1 MNTTTQ
7 EKPTLKMQAVTAI
20 PTVRPFL
27 SSAQLSVMG
36 DACRGE
42 EKEFFMQKFID
53 LAQQIDT
60 MPKTYEQDG
69 MGDKA
74 IAHLHYFIGASDWY
88 ITEKDMDGGVQQAFG
103 YAILN
108 GDNECAELGYIS
120 IEEITRCGAELD
132 LHFTPCR
139 LAEIKA
145 GRARADDENKHEAEL
160 RAIWNYKGIPQEKQ
174 NELIADIT
182 AKAQPGA
189 AVGPFTIPTIKYC
202 IEASTS
208 NPETRQGFERGNLHD
223 YTITESKT
231 EANKWIKAYW
241 SRGYWVEVFNDNNKE
256 LVAGPFDPDKSL
268 DLPFP
273 F

>member
-7 EKPTLKMQAVTAI
+7 EKTTLKMQAVTAI
-20 PTVRPFL
+20 PLIRPFL
-27 SSAQLSVMG
+27 SRMQLAVMV

-42 EKEFFMQKFID
+42 EKEFFMQKLVD
-53 LAQQIDT
+53 LVQQIDT

-74 IAHLHYFIGASDWY
+74 IAHLHYFLGGSDWF
-88 ITEKDMDGGVQQAFG
+88 ITEKDMDGGIKQAFG

-108 GDNECAELGYIS
+108 DDDECAVLGYIS

-132 LHFTPCR
+132 LHFTPCS
-139 LAEIKA
+139 LAEVKA
-145 GRARADDENKHEAEL
+145 GRARADEENKHEAEL
-160 RAIWNYKGIPQEKQ
+160 RAIWNYRGVPQEKQ
-174 NELIADIT
+174 NELIAAIT

-189 AVGPFTIPTIKYC
+189 AVGPFIVPAIKYC

-208 NPETRQGFERGNLHD
+208 NPATRQGYERDNLSD
-223 YTITESKT
+223 YETTHSKA
-231 EANKWIKAYW
+231 EAKKWIEAYW
-241 SRGYWVEVFNDNNKE
+241 RRGYWVEVFNDNNKE
-256 LVAGPFDPDKSL
+256 LIAGPFNPDEAL
-268 DLPFP
+268 TIPFP